1 MYYPAYRARRSR
13 RSETLRS
20 MFRETQLNTGRLIA
34 PYFIR
39 HGNGIKE
46 PIASMPGHFQWS
58 IDLWLQELQEVVD
71 LKIPAVLLF
80 GIPKLKDKK
89 ASEAYAPDG
98 IVQQAIRAAKEEFPD
113 LVIASDVCLCEYMD
127 HGHCGVVGLKESKT
141 SQKNVQ
147 SIMDSYEIKNDPTLE
162 LLAQVAVSHAR
173 AGADIVAPS
182 DMMDG
187 RVRAIRATLDEAAF
201 EDTMILSYA
210 AKYASAF
217 YAPFRHAADSAPQF
231 GDRKTYQMDYA
242 NTNEA
247 MREVAMDI
255 EEGADAILVK
265 PALAYLDV
273 LWRVKHEFGCPVA
286 AFHVSGEYAMVKAAA
301 QAGWLDEKQTVLEI
315 HTGIARAGADLIVTY
330 FAKDLARWL
339 KSPEQTR

>member
-1 MYYPAYRARRSR
+1 MYYPAYRARRTR
-13 RSETLRS
+13 RSETLRK
-20 MFRETQLNTGRLIA
+20 MFGETRLCTGQLIA

-39 HGNGIKE
+39 HGKGVKE

-58 IDLWLQELQEVVD
+58 IDRWLKELQEVVE
-71 LKIPAVLLF
+71 LKIPAVLIF
-80 GIPKLKDKK
+80 GIPQIKDKK
-89 ASEAYAPDG
+89 ASEAYDPNG
-98 IVQQAIRAAKEEFPD
+98 IVQQAIRAAKEEFSE
-113 LVIASDVCLCEYMD
+113 LVVISDVCLCEYMD

-141 SQKNVQ
+141 GQKNVQ
-147 SIMDSYEIKNDPTLE
+147 SITDSYEVKNDPTLE

-187 RVRAIRATLDEAAF
+187 RVRAIRATLDESDF
-201 EDTMILSYA
+201 PDTMILSYA

-217 YAPFRHAADSAPQF
+217 YGPFRHAVESTPQF

-247 MREVAMDI
+247 MREIAMDV

-265 PALAYLDV
+265 PALGYLDV
-273 LWRVKHEFGCPVA
+273 VWRAKHEFGCPVA
-286 AFHVSGEYAMVKAAA
+286 AYHVSGEYAMIKAAVA
-301 QAGWLDEKQTVLEI
+301 NGWMDEKQAVLEI
-315 HTGIARAGADLIVTY
+315 HTGMARAGADLIVTY
-330 FAKDLARWL
+330 YAKEMARWL
-339 KSPEQTR
+339 REGI